1 MTVGGTPLLRDVI
14 LRDGTP
20 LRLRAPAP
28 ADYDDIKAFYDGL
41 SEDSRYTR
49 FHGSVRTE
57 GPARSDA
64 EADGDTRVV
73 LIGWR
78 GDRVVASGSY
88 DRLREPA
95 VAEVAFTVA
104 DDFQGRGVATRVLE
118 QLAEIGAER
127 GIARFDAEVM
137 DSNQAMLAVFN
148 RAGFGVRNRLDF
160 DQLLVSLDIQPTEA
174 VQEKIEERDHIGV
187 VASLRSILAPASVAV
202 VGASNEPGNAG
213 GGLFANLIAGGFQG
227 AAVPVNRGGGVVHSV
242 RAARSLGELAEPP
255 ELVVVAVPDEEVLDV
270 AAEAARIGAKAML
283 VVSSL
288 AGDTGEGSGRQRR
301 LLEIVRS
308 AGLRMVGPGTLGV
321 LNNDA
326 SVRLRGTFAGAPV
339 PAGRLAISSQSG
351 AIGIALLGDAA
362 ARRLGL
368 SSFAS
373 LGDRADVS
381 TNDLLEYWEEDQATA
396 AVILYVETFGNPER
410 FGHIARRVAR
420 RKPILAIK
428 GRMAQ
433 NPDAEAGSH
442 TAAALRGDA
451 LVDALLLQAGVMRFH
466 SDGELFDTAEFFGAQ
481 PLPLGRRMGIVSN
494 SRGVA
499 TLAADA
505 CGSRGLAVGRS
516 LVIGYRAGPADYA
529 TSMQALLTEQT
540 IDAVM
545 ASYVDVGGGDPQ
557 SVLAAISQAAAGQT
571 KPVVASVLG
580 SDGRRVEPQG
590 GPVPNFHFPETC
602 AGVLARAVERREW
615 LSRALGQRPD
625 FDGIDAES
633 ARARVAGWLDG
644 HPAEGTP
651 EGSGWLPTAEC
662 EALLATHGIPFVASE
677 SCSDVEQAVSSAA
690 ALRGPV
696 VLKADFPPPA
706 HAADVDAVLLGLEG
720 EAAARAGWQ
729 ELERRCRAAGR
740 EWRGVTVQ
748 PLVGPGAD
756 VLLGALA
763 DPDLGQVMAIGL
775 GGRQAGL
782 GRDVAFRLVPLTD
795 VDARELIDASE
806 TLSVQLEGFRGSL
819 PLDRPALQELI
830 LRFATLLR
838 AVPELVEVDLNP
850 VRCLPDGA
858 LVLDVR
864 MRVERR
870 VHADSVTR
878 W

>member
-1 MTVGGTPLLRDVI
+1 MTIAGGPLVRDVI

-20 LRLRAPAP
+20 LRLRAPTTE
-28 ADYDDIKAFYDGL
+28 DYDGIKAFYDGL
-41 SEDSRYTR
+41 SEDSLYTR
-49 FHGSVRTE
+49 FHGNVRTE

-64 EADGDTRVV
+64 EADGDARVV

-78 GDRVVASGSY
+78 ADRVVASGSY

-104 DDFQGRGVATRVLE
+104 EDFKGRGVATRMLE

-127 GIARFDAEVM
+127 GVARFDAEVM

-148 RAGFGVRNRLDF
+148 RAGFGVRSRLDF
-160 DQLLVSLDIQPTEA
+160 DELLVSLDIQPTEA
-174 VQEKIEERDHIGV
+174 VQEKIEERDHLGV

-202 VGASNEPGNAG
+202 VGASNEPGSRG
-213 GGLFANLIAGGFQG
+213 GDLFANLIAGGFQG
-227 AAVPVNRGGGVVHSV
+227 AVVPVNRSGGVVRSV
-242 RAARSLGELAEPP
+242 RAARSLGDLAEPP

-283 VVSSL
+283 VVSRL
-288 AGDTGEGSGRQRR
+288 AEGAGEDTGRQQQ

-308 AGLRMVGPGTLGV
+308 AGLRMVGPSTLGV

-326 SVRLRGTFAGAPV
+326 SVSLRGTFAGAPV

-351 AIGIALLGDAA
+351 AIGIALLGDVA

-373 LGDRADVS
+373 LGGRADVS

-396 AVILYVETFGNPER
+396 AVILYVETFGNPEH
-410 FGHIARRVAR
+410 FGRIARRVAR

-428 GRMAQ
+428 GRRAQ
-433 NPDAEAGSH
+433 DPHAGAGSH

-451 LVDALLLQAGVMRFH
+451 LVDALLRQAGVMRFH
-466 SDGELFDTAEFFGAQ
+466 SGEELFDTAEFFETQ
-481 PLPLGRRMGIVSN
+481 PLPLGHRMGIVSN

-499 TLAADA
+499 ALAVDA
-505 CGSRGLAVGRS
+505 CGSRGLVAGSS
-516 LVIGYRAGPADYA
+516 LVIGSRAGPADYA
-529 TSMQALLTEQT
+529 ASMRGLFTGQT

-545 ASYVDVGGGDPQ
+545 AYYVDVGGGDPQ
-557 SVLAAISQAAAGQT
+557 SVLAAISEVAAEQN

-580 SDGRRVEPQG
+580 GDGRRVERQG
-590 GPVPNFHFPETC
+590 DSVPNFRFPETC

-615 LSRALGQRPD
+615 LSRALGQRPE
-625 FDGIDAES
+625 FDAIDAEA
-633 ARARVAGWLDG
+633 ARARVTAWLDD
-644 HPAEGTP
+644 HPAVGTQ
-651 EGSGWLPTAEC
+651 EERGWLPTAES
-662 EALLATHGIPFVASE
+662 ETLLATHAIPFVASE
-677 SCSDVEQAVSSAA
+677 SCPDVERAVSSAA
-690 ALRGPV
+690 VLGGPV

-720 EAAARAGWQ
+720 EAAVRAGWQ

-740 EWRGVTVQ
+740 EWRGVIVE
-748 PLVGPGAD
+748 PLVGSGAD

-775 GGRQAGL
+775 GGRRAGL
-782 GRDVAFRLVPLTD
+782 GRDVAYRLLPFTD

-806 TLSVQLEGFRGSL
+806 TLSIQLDGFRGSL
-819 PLDRPALQELI
+819 ALDRLALQELI
-830 LRFATLLR
+830 LRFAALLR

-858 LVLDVR
+858 LVLDMR
-864 MRVERR
+864 LRVERR
-870 VHADSVTR
+870 LRAESVTR